1 MDREHQAD
9 KVRQIFRFL
18 RRSPSETKY
27 WSCENNS
34 LVNRCVNPSCCANTS
49 KSADRN
55 ERVSVCFI
63 LSVPVKQTRMSQVSH
78 WAAIPLADSPTGSH
92 LALDLP
98 GNAMQTS
105 NACWYPR
112 VALYWILFYSVL
124 ISSLFVSLI
133 PFLAQQRPRPSTTT
147 TPHLWSQACCLA
159 LLSWQRFMS
168 ASWCANTLH
177 ATPPPKQFSANGNL
191 QYCML
196 KPSGCCWW
204 PVVGRLVCVYG
215 SWSDGTRD

>member
-1 MDREHQAD
+1 M
-9 KVRQIFRFL
+9 
-18 RRSPSETKY
+18 RSP
-27 WSCENNS
+27 
-34 LVNRCVNPSCCANTS
+34 VCCANTS
-49 KSADRN
+49 KSVDGN
-55 ERVSVCFI
+55 KRVSVCFI

-98 GNAMQTS
+98 RNAMQTS

-133 PFLAQQRPRPSTTT
+133 PFLAQQPPRPHAVLLP
-147 TPHLWSQACCLA
+147 TPLWSQACCLT
-159 LLSWQRFMS
+159 LLSWQSFVS
-168 ASWCANTLH
+168 ASWCANTIH
-177 ATPPPKQFSANGNL
+177 ATPPPPTSSKQFCTNGNL

-215 SWSDGTRD
+215 SWSDGTWD